1 MRDLCQAGTA
11 EAITRTRRLP
21 HRFLYWIPSESL
33 IRWCRK
39 LQALPATRHVST
51 APSPTVGC
59 STSFLAVFHKR
70 QIGTEGIQ
78 RPFACSVD
86 CVRRAVT
93 RQLRVTRASVS
104 VRCSRQS
111 LHRTAPHRTAHD
123 ACRPTWWRS
132 QCARNARLSCSSEQ
146 IDSSRMLSVNP
157 QFLCALRS
165 K

>member
-59 STSFLAVFHKR
+59 STSSLAVFHKR

-111 LHRTAPHRTAHD
+111 LHRTAPHTTHAVPLGGVLSAHATH
-123 ACRPTWWRS
+123 ACRAARS
-132 QCARNARLSCSSEQ
+132 
-146 IDSSRMLSVNP
+146 
-157 QFLCALRS
+157 RS
-165 K
+165 IHRGCFP